1 MQTIWIELPALDIER
16 ARDFYATVFGHEPTP
31 VNDDG
36 TRAMTVNPGLPTVS
50 LNQTAGFEPGAH
62 GPLPVFDLDE
72 PLSPVVQRALAA
84 GARVVE
90 PLNQRGEYGW
100 FALLRDTEGN
110 HVYLHSSAR

>member
-1 MQTIWIELPALDIER
+1 MQAFWIELPAIDIER

-36 TRAMTVNPGLPTVS
+36 TRAITVIPGGPTVS
-50 LNQTAGFEPGAH
+50 LNQTAGFEPATH
-62 GPLPVFDLDE
+62 GPLPVFDVDE

-90 PLNQRGEYGW
+90 PPAQRGEHGW
-100 FALLRDTEGN
+100 FALVADSEGN
-110 HVYLHSSAR
+110 RGYLHSATR